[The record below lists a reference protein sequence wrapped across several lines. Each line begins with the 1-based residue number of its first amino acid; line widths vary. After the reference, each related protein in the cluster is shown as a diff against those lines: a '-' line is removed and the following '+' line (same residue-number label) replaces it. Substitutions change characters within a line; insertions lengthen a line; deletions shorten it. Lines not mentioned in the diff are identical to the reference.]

1 MVIKYGQLLSDIDVE
16 LLQTKESGDTADAEK
31 YRILPHSELARYANE
46 TLLTLSK
53 ENPAMYEDEFVIT
66 LFDSGDGDYYPPVE
80 NGLIYLDIAES
91 VIDNDLIR
99 PSRIEKIQ
107 AIMSPIGETT
117 RTGQWIQPYNSSVSS
132 TEIYCPS
139 PNKIYNSNGWVA
151 GDTLRVRASVRPVK
165 LKPAMA
171 NTAGTAALGVVGVVG
186 VPYTTITLVSN
197 NGLERGDY
205 VTISAPTPPLV
216 GVPAY
221 YGTHR
226 ILHVDGNIIIID
238 FDNSALVGSALTVA
252 FDHEDQDI
260 DIEEAHYRYF
270 YLIIKRRSL
279 LRKKVTPSREEDF
292 EINTQLRPLWQN
304 EVGRLNVIS
313 VMRFTGNGFGGGR

>member
-53 ENPAMYEDEFVIT
+53 ENPSMYEDEFVIT

-80 NGLIYLDIAES
+80 NGLIYLDIVES
-91 VIDNDLIR
+91 VVDNDLIL

-139 PNKIYNSNGWVA
+139 PNKIYNSNGWAA

-171 NTAGTAALGVVGVVG
+171 NTSGTAATGVAG

-205 VTISAPTPPLV
+205 ITISAPTPPLV

-226 ILHVDGNIIIID
+226 RILHVNGNIIKID
-238 FDNSALVGSALTVA
+238 FDNSALAGSALTVA

-313 VMRFTGNGFGGGR
+313 LMRFTGNGFGGGR

>member
-91 VIDNDLIR
+91 VIDNDLIL

-171 NTAGTAALGVVGVVG
+171 SAPLSTAAAGTLG
-186 VPYTTITLVSN
+186 VPYTTISLSAN

-205 VTISAPTPPLV
+205 ITISAAVVT
-216 GVPAY
+216 AY
-221 YGTHR
+221 NGTHR
-226 ILHVDGNIIIID
+226 ILHVNGNIIVID
-238 FDNSALVGSALTVA
+238 FDNSALLGSALTVA

-270 YLIIKRRSL
+270 YLIIKRRAL

-313 VMRFTGNGFGGGR
+313 LMKFTGNGFGGGR

>member
-53 ENPAMYEDEFVIT
+53 ENPSMYEDEFVIT

-91 VIDNDLIR
+91 VIDNDLIL

-107 AIMSPIGETT
+107 AIMTPLGKTT

-171 NTAGTAALGVVGVVG
+171 NSSGTAAIGVVG
-186 VPYTTITLVSN
+186 VPYTTITLASN

-205 VTISAPTPPLV
+205 ITISSAFVT
-216 GVPAY
+216 AY
-221 YGTHR
+221 NGTHR
-226 ILHVDGNIIIID
+226 ILHANGNIIKID
-238 FDNSALVGSALTVA
+238 FDNSALPGSALTVA

-313 VMRFTGNGFGGGR
+313 LMRFTGNGFGGGR